1 MKENKFKK
9 LIKESNP
16 LFGVWNGL
24 PDTYVAEILAGS
36 GFDWILIDAEHAP
49 FDLRTILAQLQT
61 LNQFDVPVLVRPHNG
76 DVDYIKQLLEIGV
89 QNLLVPMV
97 ETAEQAELL
106 YKAMQYAPVGIR
118 GVGTALSRAAQWN
131 RTNNY
136 FKEAGEQMCLI
147 VQVENTKGVEN
158 LDKILKVDGVDGVF
172 IGPADLAA
180 SMGYIGQ
187 ADRVEVKTV
196 VEQSLKKIRAAGKMA
211 GAMAIAKPLADHYVA
226 CGANMVA
233 VAVDTLLLA
242 NAAKQ
247 VAQSYSKEIQ
257 NEVSNTKY

>member
-1 MKENKFKK
+1 MQENKFKK

-24 PDTYVAEILAGS
+24 ADTYVAEILAGS

-76 DVDYIKQLLEIGV
+76 DEHYIKQLLEIGV

-136 FKEAGEQMCLI
+136 FKDAGEQMCLI

-158 LDKILKVDGVDGVF
+158 LDEILKVAGVDGVF

-180 SMGYIGQ
+180 SMGFIGQ

-196 VEQSLKKIRAAGKMA
+196 VEESLKKIRAAGKMA
-211 GAMAIAKPLADHYVA
+211 GVMAIAKPLADHYVA

-247 VAQSYSKEIQ
+247 VVLNYT
-257 NEVSNTKY
+257 NENQAESNTKY